1 LSAREIK
8 CGKFESQNILRFR
21 ITQRMAA
28 KVFLSLSYVDRELVA
43 AVRTRLPAGLSYF
56 YEQSFENG
64 EQLIAAM
71 ERATSDSN
79 LFVIFASKGAAESR
93 WVRFEIERARVEH
106 IRKSSHRILIF
117 PTSPD
122 VRINDLPEWLRDF
135 WMPRAGWAAAD
146 IARYITTIILE
157 PDRGISGGVVR
168 TIGRGKT
175 LDELEQ
181 IAAAPLTRKH
191 TPANV

>member
-1 LSAREIK
+1 
-8 CGKFESQNILRFR
+8 
-21 ITQRMAA
+21 
-28 KVFLSLSYVDRELVA
+28 
-43 AVRTRLPAGLSYF
+43 
-56 YEQSFENG
+56 
-64 EQLIAAM
+64 
-71 ERATSDSN
+71 ATSDSN
-79 LFVIFASKGAAESR
+79 LFVLFASKPAAESP

-181 IAAAPLTRKH
+181 IAAEHLTRKH
-191 TPANV
+191 KPANVFVLAGFTGVGRRTFASYYMRVALAGDVNLVYGPT